1 MGHFGKYCRQP
12 RKESINSILANI
24 DCSLA
29 ESVIDLKI
37 NNRNIS
43 ALLDTGASENFMDRK
58 LATKLGLK
66 VKKEIYGSVALAD
79 RNQKSKIEGKTKA
92 DVIFDQETYHD
103 ISFTL
108 LDNLVAEVIIGLKLL
123 KRHKSVTLQFIGTL
137 KPLIFK
143 SSYNKKLSVACSNI
157 EYPTLFPGVSEK
169 TKAVRI
175 PTRRYSKDDRMF
187 I

>member
-12 RKESINSILANI
+12 RKKSINSILANI

-79 RNQKSKIEGKTKA
+79 RNQKSKIEGRTKA

-103 ISFTL
+103 INL
-108 LDNLVAEVIIGLKLL
+108 LYWIIWLL
-123 KRHKSVTLQFIGTL
+123 K
-137 KPLIFK
+137 
-143 SSYNKKLSVACSNI
+143 
-157 EYPTLFPGVSEK
+157 
-169 TKAVRI
+169 
-175 PTRRYSKDDRMF
+175 
-187 I
+187 